1 MLEIVDKI
9 PVILNALPYI
19 LQGGVV
25 TLITV
30 IGSLALGFCIGL
42 PLAVLQVYG
51 PSFIRRLI
59 GVYVWFFRGMPI
71 LLLLFL
77 FYFGLFEVI
86 GLNLSTITASCLV
99 LGMASAAYQ
108 SQIFRGSI
116 ETLPV
121 GQFRAAR
128 HPAYRPSAGPAPVH
142 PRLVQRI
149 FHPAQGL
156 GPVLRPRDP
165 GNHGPHPLRGLAD
178 LRAPAALHHGR
189 PVVLRHHPCGRA
201 HPPRAGTQGPYS
213 RLRRQR
219 LHVRHVTM
227 NTTPILRATNI
238 VKKLGG
244 KTILND
250 VSLDVHKGDVKV
262 VIGPSG
268 AGKSTFLQCLN
279 YLLPPDSGD
288 IWLEGKKVN
297 ARDTRELCALRQ
309 QVGMIFQDFNL
320 FDHLTAEE
328 NVSIALRKVMGCN
341 KAEARNRALTELSR
355 VGLAKRA
362 ALYPAQL
369 SGGQKQRVAI
379 ARALA
384 MDPKVMLLDEPTSAL
399 DPELVGE
406 VLSVIR
412 DLADGGMTMIMATHQ
427 MDFARALAT
436 DILFMEQG
444 KIIEQGAPDVLL
456 APGSGT
462 RTSDFCGK
470 LFDLRGTE
478 KSDEPTVSELLTGD
492 LSHDITDDGSESSMI
507 PDAPKKD

>member
-121 GQFRAAR
+121 GQFRA
-128 HPAYRPSAGPAPVH
+128 
-142 PRLVQRI
+142 
-149 FHPAQGL
+149 
-156 GPVLRPRDP
+156 
-165 GNHGPHPLRGLAD
+165 
-178 LRAPAALHHGR
+178 
-189 PVVLRHHPCGRA
+189 
-201 HPPRAGTQGPYS
+201 
-213 RLRRQR
+213 
-219 LHVRHVTM
+219 
-227 NTTPILRATNI
+227 
-238 VKKLGG
+238 
-244 KTILND
+244 
-250 VSLDVHKGDVKV
+250 
-262 VIGPSG
+262 
-268 AGKSTFLQCLN
+268 
-279 YLLPPDSGD
+279 
-288 IWLEGKKVN
+288 
-297 ARDTRELCALRQ
+297 
-309 QVGMIFQDFNL
+309 
-320 FDHLTAEE
+320 
-328 NVSIALRKVMGCN
+328 
-341 KAEARNRALTELSR
+341 
-355 VGLAKRA
+355 
-362 ALYPAQL
+362 
-369 SGGQKQRVAI
+369 